1 MTKKYSLQLQQ
12 TDRTQYIIGFL
23 FLLIY
28 AGCLFF
34 PLMDKDAAHHANIAL
49 RMLQYDDYVSL
60 VDRQTDYLDKPH
72 FLFWSSA
79 LSFKLFGVN
88 TFAHRLPAILFA
100 LLSIYSTY
108 RLTRLLTDKTTA
120 KLAAIMLASAQ
131 GFILSIND
139 ARMETPL
146 TAGIIFGLWQLIA
159 YINSQRLLHLAGA
172 SLGAA
177 MAFSTK
183 GWIGVVIIFIAAFL
197 YMLLQ
202 RKWKVLTI
210 PKTYLFLMFFGLFIS
225 PVLYA
230 YYLQFDQHPEKVI
243 RNMTNISGVKFI
255 LWDQNFERFGGD
267 NFIKGGRNSSVFFL
281 YHTFLWAYFP
291 WCIIA
296 YAGLLLWLKRM
307 IAYGKWRHP
316 VNFAA
321 LAFAFILFTISFSK
335 FKMPHYIF
343 WLLPLATIFTA
354 PYLRMLLARRRS
366 RRLLIMVHTALA
378 VLVLLA
384 TLIMNFYFFQPP
396 TLIAWVIGI
405 ALIVCYIYYLLAKR
419 SSSALRFLGVTLGM
433 MIVFNFFANYSF
445 FPNLL
450 KYQGGNE
457 LVAQMK
463 RDGIQ
468 VKDEDIILVDH
479 NAHTFDFY
487 RGYNHDVLEYDRV
500 AQTYD
505 STRGKYFVLTGGM
518 IRGLREQGFE
528 VIPVASHVDYNVT
541 TLKLKFLNPATR
553 ASKLDTIMLA
563 KLRR

>member
-1 MTKKYSLQLQQ
+1 
-12 TDRTQYIIGFL
+12 
-23 FLLIY
+23 
-28 AGCLFF
+28 
-34 PLMDKDAAHHANIAL
+34 MDKDAAHHANIAL

-79 LSFKLFGVN
+79 LSFKIFGVN

-100 LLSIYSTY
+100 LLSVYSTY
-108 RLTRLLTDKTTA
+108 KLSRLLTDKTTA
-120 KLAAIMLASAQ
+120 KLAAIMLATAQ

-159 YINSQRLLHLAGA
+159 YIKTDRFIFLIGA

-183 GWIGVVIIFIAAFL
+183 GWIGVVIIFISALL
-197 YMLLQ
+197 YVVLQ
-202 RKWKVLTI
+202 KKWDVLTR
-210 PKTYLFLMFFGLFIS
+210 PKTYLFLLFFALFIS

-296 YAGLLLWLKRM
+296 YAGLLFWLRRM
-307 IAYGKWRHP
+307 FGQKKWRHP

-321 LAFAFILFTISFSK
+321 LAFGFILFTISFSK

-343 WLLPLATIFTA
+343 MLLPLATIFSA
-354 PYLRMLLARRRS
+354 PYLRLLLAYARPRKV
-366 RRLLIMVHTALA
+366 LIILHTVIACI
-378 VLVLLA
+378 VLLA
-384 TLIMNFYFFQPP
+384 TVALNFYFFQPP
-396 TLIAWVIGI
+396 TAFAWGIGI
-405 ALIVCYIYYLLAKR
+405 LLTAAYVYYLLNRR
-419 SSSALRFLGVTLGM
+419 SQSALRFLGITVGLV
-433 MIVFNFFANYSF
+433 IVFNFFANYSF

-457 LVAQMK
+457 LVAKMK

-468 VKDEDIILVDH
+468 VRDEDIILVDN

-487 RGYNHDVLEYDRV
+487 RGYNHDVLDFSRV
-500 AQTYD
+500 METYD
-505 STRGKYFVLTGGM
+505 STRGKYFLLTGGM
-518 IRGLREQGFE
+518 IKELRAQGMQ

-541 TLKLKFLNPATR
+541 TLKLKFLNPTTR
-553 ASKLDTIMLA
+553 STKLDTLMLA
-563 KLRR
+563 TLKR